1 MNVNS
6 IQSALPAPPILPAPL
21 LAADARMGSVM
32 RRAQRSFGSTLGAMT
47 GKAGDPADTRTAAQE
62 FVSIAFVEPVLRS
75 LRESNHAPA
84 PFGPTEA
91 EKNFGPL
98 LDAEISKQI
107 VAHEHYGLVDAV
119 ARQLLNAGAASAG
132 ASQEIDT
139 NA

>member
-6 IQSALPAPPILPAPL
+6 IQPVMPVMPALLF
-21 LAADARMGSVM
+21 AANARTGEVM

-47 GKAGDPADTRTAAQE
+47 GKTGDLADTRKAAEE

-75 LRESNHAPA
+75 LRESNHAPE
-84 PFGPTEA
+84 PFAPTEA
-91 EKNFGPL
+91 EKTFGPL

-107 VAHEHYGLVDAV
+107 VAHERYGLVDAV
-119 ARQLLNAGAASAG
+119 ARQLLNAGVESAG
-132 ASQEIDT
+132 AFREIDT